1 MPSRK
6 RKSPRKNSGARPDYY
21 GTNGDQD
28 SREITSGK
36 ASAKTPSNKRR
47 RTGYKEPL
55 TKRTPRARKNSSES
69 SWESS
74 AYEEESESDDGDKG
88 LVIDISNK
96 KRKMVA
102 TGVGRS
108 KHDEDIDEVDTNK
121 TSSQLAITKVRK

>member
-1 MPSRK
+1 MTSRK
-6 RKSPRKNSGARPDYY
+6 RKSPRKNSSTQPDYY
-21 GTNGDQD
+21 GTDSDQD
-28 SREITSGK
+28 SWEITSGK
-36 ASAKTPSNKRR
+36 ASAKILSNKRC

-96 KRKMVA
+96 N
-102 TGVGRS
+102 GRW
-108 KHDEDIDEVDTNK
+108 
-121 TSSQLAITKVRK
+121 